1 MDARIAIAAL
11 VGESCQK
18 ITGSSGLEA
27 WREVQID
34 EPKRRNPAI
43 VAVLCGEERG

>member
-1 MDARIAIAAL
+1 LDARIAIAAL